1 MKLKGI
7 LGTGTGKLGSSVFST
22 VAGQQVVRQYQPVVA
37 NPNTEAQVTQRS
49 KFKLASQLAS
59 VMAPAITFPR
69 NGMRSSRNEFVKANF
84 PFIYLNNDGAK
95 ISLENVQL
103 TNGRNGLPM
112 IEGSRSVDGVMM
124 VKLAEAAGPTV
135 SRVVYVIFKRNS
147 EYDLEM
153 LKSVIVEPEGDD
165 RTFQTEVDGTNGD
178 IIVYAYG
185 MKDLSE
191 SATAKYGNMKIADGV
206 QLAALAA
213 NRQLSAKDFAFTQTR
228 GASMTATESQFNS
241 IPTGNYRVF
250 LSISGDHEYTWIE
263 SILVDGVEVRHTE
276 VDQYGHPIFELAP
289 YYPEGTRLQIGA
301 TTTDGHSDW
310 DGWSFQGSEEFITT
324 SEVLNITVNG
334 TLDLVGESH
343 TVSSGVVVEQP

>member
-37 NPNTEAQVTQRS
+37 NPNTTAQVTQRS

-59 VMAPAITFPR
+59 VMAPAIAIPK
-69 NGMRSSRNEFVKANF
+69 NGLRSSRNEFVKANF
-84 PFIYLNNDGAK
+84 PLIYEEGDGAK

-112 IEGSRSVDGVMM
+112 ITGSRSVDGVLMI
-124 VKLAEAAGPTV
+124 KLDEAAGPQV
-135 SRVVYVIFKRNS
+135 SRVVYTIFKRNS

-165 RTFQTEVDGTNGD
+165 REFQTEINGTNGD
-178 IIVYAYG
+178 IIVYGYG

-191 SATAKYGNMKIADGV
+191 SASAKYGNMKIADGV

-213 NRQLSAKDFAFTQTR
+213 NRQLSVKDFSFTQTR
-228 GASMTATESQFNS
+228 GASMPATESEFNS
-241 IPTGNYRVF
+241 IPEGNFRVF
-250 LSISGDHEYTWIE
+250 LTVSGDPEYAWVE
-263 SILVDGVEVRHTE
+263 SILVDGVELRHTE
-276 VDQYGHPIFELAP
+276 TDQYGHPIFELAP
-289 YYPEGTRLQIGA
+289 YYPQGTVLKFQA
-301 TTTDGHSDW
+301 TVEPGEATI
-310 DGWSFQGSEEFITT
+310 DGWSYQGAEEFITT
-324 SEVLNITVNG
+324 SNILTITVNG
-334 TLDLVGESH
+334 TLDLVLESS
-343 TVSSGVVVEQP
+343 VISDGLIVEQP